1 MSRTLPA
8 AREAFVASMKR
19 ETSGAELTRLVAVL
33 DALIKW
39 SVARPTVV
47 SFHGADSAAGVLAF
61 QSVETKTILW
71 SARVARGDAPKL
83 EIYAS
88 GPEARAKILATLN
101 AHTRV
106 QLVEKDRLRIGFG
119 ALKNGAA
126 LDAVMDLLG
135 ELATTSAPA
144 ASAR

>member
-1 MSRTLPA
+1 M
-8 AREAFVASMKR
+8 
-19 ETSGAELTRLVAVL
+19 
-33 DALIKW
+33 
-39 SVARPTVV
+39 
-47 SFHGADSAAGVLAF
+47 
-61 QSVETKTILW
+61 
-71 SARVARGDAPKL
+71 ARGDAPKL